1 MNTPA
6 PDNDAVERLR
16 AQILDVMS
24 VESTTV
30 LRQPAEA
37 VMFRGRLQTDS
48 DTAFARI
55 QPRFETLGY
64 TPSLQHSGGQDVLT
78 ALPGLPAVKPS
89 NPRINLVL
97 FLLTIAT
104 TFYTGGQDIAG
115 FSVLNGILFSASILT
130 ILGRTSLDTTSSPA
144 STRLP

>member
-16 AQILDVMS
+16 TQILDVMS

-55 QPRFETLGY
+55 QPRFERIRI
-64 TPSLQHSGGQDVLT
+64 
-78 ALPGLPAVKPS
+78 
-89 NPRINLVL
+89 RIN
-97 FLLTIAT
+97 IR
-104 TFYTGGQDIAG
+104 IC
-115 FSVLNGILFSASILT
+115 
-130 ILGRTSLDTTSSPA
+130 
-144 STRLP
+144 